1 MQSDTSRPLRA
12 EWVAKRSA
20 DPVRTQMHY
29 ARKGLVTEEMLYVA
43 KRESL
48 SPELVRDGAGGFS
61 FDPEFTPPVIYSLE
75 NRQTLVYLIEARP
88 GNGPGLKPGQIVNV
102 SLPGAGG

>member
-1 MQSDTSRPLRA
+1 M
-12 EWVAKRSA
+12 
-20 DPVRTQMHY
+20 
-29 ARKGLVTEEMLYVA
+29 
-43 KRESL
+43 
-48 SPELVRDGAGGFS
+48 
-61 FDPEFTPPVIYSLE
+61 IYSLQ